1 MMLRPYQE
9 VAVSSASQA
18 LDKYKNT
25 IVVAPTGAGK
35 TIMLSALVGERFK
48 KNKNVLIL
56 QHRDELVAQNNTKF
70 LRVNPKIKTSIV
82 DGTVKDWNGNVIF
95 SMVQTLSRDNNLNK
109 LHPIDMLVIDESHH
123 AVARTYRKVIE
134 KVRLDN
140 PESEI
145 VGFTATPN
153 RGDKKG
159 LRDIFDNCCH
169 QIEVATLIREGF
181 LVPVKA
187 FVIDVGVQQELSDVR
202 ITVDDFDMAQVESI
216 MNKKVI
222 NEKVVEEWMDKAK
235 DRKTVV
241 FCSTIVHA
249 QDVLHEFVTRGIKAN
264 MVTSETSKED
274 RKDILHEL
282 EFGDIQVVVNVAV
295 LTEGFDAPPVSCIVL
310 TRPCSY
316 KSTMVQMIGRGLRTI
331 DPEIYPNIIKK
342 DCVVL
347 DFGTSILTHGSVDET
362 INLDGTEK
370 NGDSEDLTKNCPK
383 CHSILPLNARECPM
397 CGHVFNA
404 EKSDESLAY
413 FEMTE
418 VDIMQN
424 SPFRWVDMV
433 GNGNMMM
440 ASGFEGFGL
449 IATMGDTS
457 MAIVKKR
464 NDRLRTVAIGT
475 KKQSMA
481 SADDF
486 LRQIETSSAANKS
499 KRWLNHG
506 LSEKQINQLN
516 KYGMDVNFFDLSW
529 NKYKGTCWLNY
540 LWNKSDID
548 NMVKVNGI

>member
-1 MMLRPYQE
+1 
-9 VAVSSASQA
+9 
-18 LDKYKNT
+18 
-25 IVVAPTGAGK
+25 
-35 TIMLSALVGERFK
+35 
-48 KNKNVLIL
+48 
-56 QHRDELVAQNNTKF
+56 
-70 LRVNPKIKTSIV
+70 
-82 DGTVKDWNGNVIF
+82 
-95 SMVQTLSRDNNLNK
+95 
-109 LHPIDMLVIDESHH
+109 
-123 AVARTYRKVIE
+123 
-134 KVRLDN
+134 
-140 PESEI
+140 
-145 VGFTATPN
+145 
-153 RGDKKG
+153 
-159 LRDIFDNCCH
+159 
-169 QIEVATLIREGF
+169 
-181 LVPVKA
+181 
-187 FVIDVGVQQELSDVR
+187 
-202 ITVDDFDMAQVESI
+202 
-216 MNKKVI
+216 
-222 NEKVVEEWMDKAK
+222 
-235 DRKTVV
+235 
-241 FCSTIVHA
+241 
-249 QDVLHEFVTRGIKAN
+249 
-264 MVTSETSKED
+264 
-274 RKDILHEL
+274 
-282 EFGDIQVVVNVAV
+282 
-295 LTEGFDAPPVSCIVL
+295 
-310 TRPCSY
+310 
-316 KSTMVQMIGRGLRTI
+316 MVQMIGRGLRTI

-370 NGDSEDLTKNCPK
+370 NGDSEALTKNCPK
-383 CHSILPLNARECPM
+383 CHSVLPLNARECPM